1 MLFLKLLF
9 RNTFRHKLR
18 TGLTILGIAIA
29 ILAFG
34 MLRTMITAW
43 YAGVEASSA
52 GRLVTRNAI
61 SLIFPLA
68 PQLQG

>member
-9 RNTFRHKLR
+9 KNAFRHRLR

-34 MLRTMITAW
+34 MLRTMIGAW
-43 YAGVEASSA
+43 YAGV
-52 GRLVTRNAI
+52 
-61 SLIFPLA
+61 
-68 PQLQG
+68 